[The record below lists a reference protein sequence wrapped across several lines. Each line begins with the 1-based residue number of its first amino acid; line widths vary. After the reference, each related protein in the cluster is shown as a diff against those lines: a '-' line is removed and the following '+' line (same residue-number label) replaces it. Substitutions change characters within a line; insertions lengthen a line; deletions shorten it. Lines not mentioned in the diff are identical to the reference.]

1 MSLVALRLSSQTF
14 CQVMS
19 GIKPGSIY
27 NRLFTSNSLHLV
39 FIIKWPE
46 CANSGKTGW
55 LCFESFNN
63 CVEFC
68 FFSSIF
74 WGHVST
80 LEHYIYVYN
89 RHLWICRMIIDKSS
103 CTTLSLVQSNL
114 WFHSFSVK
122 PHGIKGVLIIF
133 NYSVYRC
140 KIPSWHVLRIWR
152 FRLLYSY

>member
-1 MSLVALRLSSQTF
+1 MYCCTTPMSLVALRLSAQTF

-46 CANSGKTGW
+46 WANSGKTGW

-63 CVEFC
+63 CMEFC

-74 WGHVST
+74 LGHVST

-89 RHLWICRMIIDKSS
+89 THLGIHRMINPHALP
-103 CTTLSLVQSNL
+103 CL
-114 WFHSFSVK
+114 WFIQPYDFTGS
-122 PHGIKGVLIIF
+122 LL
-133 NYSVYRC
+133 N
-140 KIPSWHVLRIWR
+140 HVASRVC
-152 FRLLYSY
+152 